1 MFDDSNETCWNSD
14 QGTSQYILLE
24 FDEDV
29 CVSNI
34 SLIFQGGFVG
44 QDGIIEVGK
53 DINNMKTIV
62 TLECIDDSN
71 EEQIFPLN
79 QTGLL

>member
-24 FDEDV
+24 FDEEV

-34 SLIFQGGFVG
+34 SLIFF
-44 QDGIIEVGK
+44 
-53 DINNMKTIV
+53 T
-62 TLECIDDSN
+62 
-71 EEQIFPLN
+71 QIFLHKYFVVHLPLKDLN
-79 QTGLL
+79 FDFFVP